1 MKAPFPSFL
10 LPLFLLITTAY
21 TAPSEEEDK
30 SKKIEAAL
38 EEAVA
43 QAKVPGMVAAITSSE
58 GVLAIGAGGVRKI
71 GTRIIGAFLVV

>member
-38 EEAVA
+38 EARSPVRESASPKDAV
-43 QAKVPGMVAAITSSE
+43 
-58 GVLAIGAGGVRKI
+58 
-71 GTRIIGAFLVV
+71 